1 MSLLHRCLAGLLC
14 CAVFAGGTAAS
25 LAAAGPEHTDM
36 RITSVPG
43 FVGDDHCI
51 TVEGGGAKAVVD
63 IYSDKSAIAGW
74 SLVALLRNLASPLEL
89 H

>member
-1 MSLLHRCLAGLLC
+1 MQ
-14 CAVFAGGTAAS
+14 
-25 LAAAGPEHTDM
+25 
-36 RITSVPG
+36 ITSVPG

-51 TVEGGGAKAVVD
+51 TVEGAGAKATVD
-63 IYSDKSAIAGW
+63 IYSDKGAIAGW